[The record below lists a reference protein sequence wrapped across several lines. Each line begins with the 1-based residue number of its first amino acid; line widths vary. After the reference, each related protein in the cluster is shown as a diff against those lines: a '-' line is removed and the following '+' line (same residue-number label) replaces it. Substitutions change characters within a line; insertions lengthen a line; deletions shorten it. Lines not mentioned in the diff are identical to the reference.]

1 VYGVLSQE
9 ARPKYFRRTGTI
21 KDYDEKNLGLK
32 YEALSASAPKDASAE
47 ARRRVVDTTLPGL
60 GNQGHSFG
68 FKLSEK
74 EKRQVI
80 EYLKTL

>member
-1 VYGVLSQE
+1 LTQA
-9 ARPKYFRRTGTI
+9 ARPKYFRRIGGA
-21 KDYDEKNLGLK
+21 KEFDQKNVGLK
-32 YEALSASAPKDASAE
+32 YKTLDAPAPSILAPE

-74 EKRQVI
+74 EKWQVI